1 LLTRSHVLQNLE
13 EVLVSTVTLHLGRL
27 QFAQLSGSSSNSCR
41 GSSSNSCRS
50 SSQGEES
57 SVLLTLGS
65 IGIDQR
71 AAQSW
76 QQFQNRS
83 VSRDF

>member
-1 LLTRSHVLQNLE
+1 
-13 EVLVSTVTLHLGRL
+13 VLVSTVTLHLGRL
-27 QFAQLSGSSSNSCR
+27 QFAQLSGSSNSCR
-41 GSSSNSCRS
+41 SSS

-83 VSRDF
+83 VLVDFG

>member
-1 LLTRSHVLQNLE
+1 
-13 EVLVSTVTLHLGRL
+13 VLVSTVTLHLGRL
-27 QFAQLSGSSSNSCR
+27 QFAQLSGSSSHSCR
-41 GSSSNSCRS
+41 SSSNSS
-50 SSQGEES
+50 NSQGEES

-83 VSRDF
+83 VLVVFG

>member
-1 LLTRSHVLQNLE
+1 LLTRSHVIQNLE

-41 GSSSNSCRS
+41 SSS

-83 VSRDF
+83 VLVVYR

>member
-1 LLTRSHVLQNLE
+1 LTRSHVIQNLE

-27 QFAQLSGSSSNSCR
+27 QFAQLSG
-41 GSSSNSCRS
+41 SSNSCRS

-83 VSRDF
+83 VLLIFR